1 MNKAYITD
9 NLIWFVRRSN
19 LDPRRDSLPATT
31 SISLTQSIL
40 FNCDCGYGIINNIYV
55 LAKTR
60 MASYRL

>member
-9 NLIWFVRRSN
+9 NLIWLVRGSN

-40 FNCDCGYGIINNIYV
+40 FNCKYGYRIINNIYV

-60 MASYRL
+60 MASYRI